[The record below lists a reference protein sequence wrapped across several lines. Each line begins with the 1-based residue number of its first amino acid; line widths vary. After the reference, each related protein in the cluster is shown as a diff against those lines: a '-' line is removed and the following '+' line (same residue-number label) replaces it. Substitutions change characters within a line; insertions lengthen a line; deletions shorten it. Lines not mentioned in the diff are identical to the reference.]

1 MAGKEKLKKI
11 ILSGGGSG
19 GPVTPLLALADN
31 LLREEGP
38 TSLELVFVGTHHGP
52 EKEMASAFN
61 ARHDSALR
69 FIPIVSGKLR
79 RYFSWHNLI
88 DLFKIIVACGQAF
101 FLLLKEK
108 PDLVI
113 SAGGFVSVP
122 LVWMAALWRC
132 PVLIHQQDVRP
143 GLANRLMAPFARAIT
158 VTFEK
163 SLYDYG
169 ARAIWIGNPVAPVSP
184 DQKML
189 SVKEIKDKYGLDIA
203 LPFVFVTGGGTG
215 ARAINELIFASVPES
230 AESYQIIHQTGKG
243 KLPPQGIKSPHYQVF
258 EFLNNREVLDLMR
271 AADLVVSRAGMSALS
286 ELSSLN
292 KAAILI
298 PIPDSH
304 QEDNAAVF
312 AQAKA
317 AVVLKQ
323 DGLTPEDLQGE
334 IKRILDD
341 GQERVRLSN
350 SIGKVIKRGAAE
362 TMAGIVWEML
372 GK

>member
-1 MAGKEKLKKI
+1 MTKNRLTKKI
-11 ILSGGGSG
+11 IISGGGSG
-19 GPVTPLLALADN
+19 GPVTPLLALADT
-31 LLREEGP
+31 LLQEGGP
-38 TSLELVFVGTHHGP
+38 APLELVFVGTHHGP
-52 EKEMASAFN
+52 EKEMVSAFN
-61 ARHDSALR
+61 ARHQGVLR
-69 FIPIVSGKLR
+69 FTPIISGKLR
-79 RYFSWHNLI
+79 RYFSWHNFV
-88 DLFKIIVACGQAF
+88 DLFKIAIACGQAF

-113 SAGGFVSVP
+113 SAGAFVSVP
-122 LVWMAALWRC
+122 LVWMAALLRC

-169 ARAIWIGNPVAPVSP
+169 ARAIWIGNPVAPVSS
-184 DQKML
+184 DEEIL
-189 SVKEIKDKYGLDIA
+189 SIKEIKDKYSLDIT
-203 LPFVFVTGGGTG
+203 LPLIFITGGGTG
-215 ARAINELIFASVPES
+215 AQAINELVFVSVPRL
-230 AESYQIIHQTGKG
+230 AEPYQIIHQTGKG
-243 KLPPQGIKSPHYQVF
+243 KLPPHEIKSPHYQVF
-258 EFLNNREVLDLMR
+258 EFLDNREVLDLMR
-271 AADLVVSRAGMSALS
+271 AADLVISRAGMSALS
-286 ELSSLN
+286 ELSILN

-323 DGLTPEDLQGE
+323 DGLTPEGLQGE
-334 IKRILDD
+334 IKKILAD

-350 SIGKVIKRGAAE
+350 SIGKVIKRGASEA
-362 TMAGIVWEML
+362 MAGIVWEML